1 MCGAVL
7 NALNTRF
14 DAASIAFM
22 LDHGA
27 ANALI
32 VDREFSAVIGAALE
46 RAKARPLVIDYDDP
60 EYDTAPANRWE
71 ASTTRRGLRF
81 FLLPRTDTSLLK
93 SRLGS

>member
-60 EYDTAPANRWE
+60 EYDGPGEPLGGLNYE
-71 ASTTRRGLRF
+71 ARASF